1 MPDVPVTVNEN
12 EIPWGINER
21 GDLLIDGVVVEKNQN
36 FQGET
41 IEEETDETVP
51 DRKNAVVEGEEAKPG
66 LVPAKEPEE
75 VKPPEV
81 PPEPVKITEKQK
93 FKLMV
98 RGEFQEREYTN
109 DELIARLQMAESYG
123 IRNDELR
130 EKHKKIEPFLHVFD
144 RPDFKEWLETKV
156 QVGEITPP
164 SQSAPPANE
173 DVIRYRLRSQEPEF
187 ADIRSQMVAWAATLP
202 DSEADILNN
211 SHKAFVDAYDHFKST
226 RKTVAPAAPP
236 IPTAPNKT
244 IDKAI
249 AAKEVIKAQA
259 RVEGPGDA
267 PQEVDPAKEWH
278 KEERRLKRAVQGGE
292 KFVVYNGQRMP
303 ADVAWVMHRTET

>member
-1 MPDVPVTVNEN
+1 MPDVPEKTNEN
-12 EIPWGINER
+12 EIPWSINER

-36 FQGET
+36 FQGE
-41 IEEETDETVP
+41 IPEEEDESVP
-51 DRKNAVVEGEEAKPG
+51 DRKNAVVEGEDVKPEV
-66 LVPAKEPEE
+66 VPAKEPEE
-75 VKPPEV
+75 VKPAETSPG
-81 PPEPVKITEKQK
+81 PVKITEKQK

-98 RGEFQEREYTN
+98 RGEFQEKEYTN

-144 RPDFKEWLETKV
+144 RPDFKEWLESKV
-156 QVGEITPP
+156 QVGEIQPP

-173 DVIRYRLRSQEPEF
+173 DVIRYRLRAQEPEF
-187 ADIRSQMVAWAATLP
+187 GEIRSKMVAWAATLP
-202 DSEADILNN
+202 DSEAEILNN

-226 RKTVAPAAPP
+226 RKTVAPAPAP
-236 IPTAPNKT
+236 IPTVPNKVVE
-244 IDKAI
+244 KAI

-267 PQEVDPAKEWH
+267 PQEVDPGKEYA

-292 KFVVYNGQRMP
+292 KFVIYNGQRMP